1 MPHSALRT
9 PQLISMRRVLV
20 VSHVY
25 LDPTRRG
32 KLRAFAARDLDVT
45 LGLPQ
50 RWTEA
55 ALGRAI
61 ETIWER
67 QGGVEIFPIPVR
79 RYGDPATL
87 QFRRRELRS
96 LLRDKRPDLVQV
108 EEEPLSGAAAQVVRA
123 AQRAD
128 IPAVLFTQENVE
140 RPSSVLARWR
150 GRRTLERV
158 RGVIAGGD
166 AAAELVRRERPDL
179 PVAIIPQIGVAVP
192 PAPEHAYHEGL
203 AIACVGRL
211 VVEKGLDTLLEALAE
226 NRGERWHLTVVG
238 EGPER
243 ERLERITSEQRL
255 AARVRWTGALPPDR
269 LARLWAE
276 LDVLVLPSRKRPAW
290 PEPVGQVLMEAM
302 AHEVAVVGSDAGV
315 IPEVIGD
322 AGVIV
327 PPGDPVALAAALRRL
342 AADGER
348 RPLIQAARARVLQR
362 FSHDAVAQ
370 QTMEFW
376 GEILA

>member
-1 MPHSALRT
+1 
-9 PQLISMRRVLV
+9 MRRVLV
-20 VSHVY
+20 VSHLY
-25 LDPTRRG
+25 LDPAHRG

-45 LGLPQ
+45 LGVPQ

-55 ALGRAI
+55 ALGRSI

-67 QGGVEIFPIPVR
+67 QGGVEIFPIPAR
-79 RYGDPATL
+79 HYGDAATL
-87 QFRRRELRS
+87 QFGRRELRS

-108 EEEPLSGAAAQVVRA
+108 EEEPQSRAAAQVVRA
-123 AQRAD
+123 ARRAD
-128 IPAVLFTQENVE
+128 IPAVLFTQENIE

-158 RGVIAGGD
+158 RGVIAGSD

-179 PVAIIPQIGVAVP
+179 PVAVIPQIGVAVP

-203 AIACVGRL
+203 AIGCVGRL
-211 VVEKGLDTLLEALAE
+211 VAEKGLDTLLEALAE

-243 ERLERITSEQRL
+243 ERLERITSQQRL

-269 LARLWAE
+269 LARLWPE
-276 LDVLVLPSRKRPAW
+276 LDVLVLPAGKPPAW

-302 AHEVAVVGSDAGV
+302 AHEVAVLGSDAGV

-327 PPGDPVALAAALRRL
+327 PPGDPAALAAALRRL

-348 RPLIQAARARVLQR
+348 RPLIQAARARALQR

-376 GEILA
+376 GEILK